1 MTIEGIL
8 VHPLMALFFTIGS
21 FVLAQWFQKRMGG
34 HSLLNPVVV
43 AITLVVIYIVA
54 LKIPYQEYLKNVNLI
69 HALLGPATVALAIPL
84 YNQLTLIKKSL
95 IPIGIAVLASCLV
108 AAGVA
113 YYLTH
118 LMNAP
123 RDIQLSIIPKSTT
136 TAIAIGIAEKI
147 KADPSLAIFFVF
159 TTGIIGS
166 LIATLIF
173 KICRIRNERA
183 IGLSLGATCHGLGV
197 ARAFQYSERAGAFS
211 VLGMSLMGIVSGILL
226 PLLFYIFGR

>member
-1 MTIEGIL
+1 MTIEEIL
-8 VHPLMALFFTIGS
+8 IHPLMALFFTIGS
-21 FVLAQWFQKRMGG
+21 FVLAEWFQKRMGG

-43 AITLVVIYIVA
+43 AITLVVIYIVG
-54 LKIPYQEYLKNVNLI
+54 LKIPYQEYLKNVNLL

-108 AAGVA
+108 AGGVA